1 MRLLPI
7 VRIALPVALAL
18 ASTGSY
24 ADNLRGFYVGGGIST
39 IDVDK
44 SSSFKKAD
52 FEMAEVVAGYKY
64 NAWLGAEIRYGTG
77 LNSAT
82 LDLQSQWGDILG
94 DLEDELRM
102 DIEHYRAVYYRPE
115 AVNETG
121 RFYALLGY
129 ADIDYSV
136 SYSGYESDASESG
149 LSWGLGLGFI
159 ITPRFNLNFEYK
171 NLMDMDDLRFTTITG
186 QVDYRF

>member
-1 MRLLPI
+1 MKFI
-7 VRIALPVALAL
+7 SMMRIALPVTLAL
-18 ASTGSY
+18 ASTASH
-24 ADNLRGFYVGGGIST
+24 ADNMRGFYLGGGIST

-52 FEMAEVVAGYKY
+52 IEMAEVVAGYKY
-64 NAWLGAEIRYGTG
+64 NSWLGAEVRYGTG

-82 LDLQSQWGDILG
+82 LDLQSQWGDIIGELA
-94 DLEDELRM
+94 DELRM
-102 DIEHYRAVYYRPE
+102 DLDHYRGVYYRPE

-129 ADIDYSV
+129 AEIDYSV
-136 SYSGYESDASESG
+136 RYEGYEATASEDG

-159 ITPRFNLNFEYK
+159 ITPRLNLNFEYK
-171 NLMDMDDLRFTTITG
+171 NLIDLDDLRFTTITG